1 MDLEERKLMHKAQKA
16 GQFTDFAFLC
26 KRTKIPVHKVIICAQ
41 SKVFNA
47 VCMSSFKEAISGVY
61 DLSEYPLELVEMM
74 VDYLY
79 VGYYEDPSAD
89 VSRVSLSTHLS
100 MLVLAD
106 KYAIRGLERHA
117 KLCYI
122 RRLNQK
128 NTELKEFLDSLP
140 VLDKMPISVSG
151 DVVEE
156 AVYYTRETLL
166 TCTCRKASMGV
177 IDQISDAS
185 QDFLKEVMLSI
196 MSTPVASR
204 CSDCSKSGPPF
215 KYTLHLKNGITYFK
229 DQQGV
234 ENAIRGIRR

>member
-1 MDLEERKLMHKAQKA
+1 MNLEERKLMQKAQKA

-26 KRTKIPVHKVIICAQ
+26 KGTKIPVHKVIICAQ

-47 VCMSSFKEAISGVY
+47 ACTSGFKEAISGVY

-74 VDYLY
+74 VDYFYL
-79 VGYYEDPSAD
+79 GYYEDPRAD
-89 VSRVSLSTHLS
+89 VSKVSLSTHLS
-100 MLVLAD
+100 MLALAD
-106 KYAIRGLERHA
+106 KYAIRGLEPHS
-117 KLCYI
+117 KLWFI
-122 RRLNQK
+122 HRLNQK

-140 VLDKMPISVSG
+140 VLDKMPISVSR

-166 TCTCRKASMGV
+166 TCTY
-177 IDQISDAS
+177 
-185 QDFLKEVMLSI
+185 FLKEVMLSI

-215 KYTLHLKNGITYFK
+215 SITLELAG
-229 DQQGV
+229 GPSEE
-234 ENAIRGIRR
+234 EN